1 MTIKKLD
8 PVLFSCMLGIYSS
21 ISLMEFLPKTDL
33 VIDISAT
40 LEDVHDILMMVL
52 EEKSIPKSK
61 MQELLDKAEDI
72 IEWTDLAIRR
82 LNLSNE

>member
-1 MTIKKLD
+1 
-8 PVLFSCMLGIYSS
+8 
-21 ISLMEFLPKTDL
+21 MEFLPKTDL